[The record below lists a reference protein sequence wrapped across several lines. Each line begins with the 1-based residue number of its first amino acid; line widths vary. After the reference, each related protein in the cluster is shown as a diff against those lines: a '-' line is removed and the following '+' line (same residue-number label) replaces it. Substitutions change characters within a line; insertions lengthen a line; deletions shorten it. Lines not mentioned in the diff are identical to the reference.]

1 MKIKIIEKIQN
12 LATYSDFKWNN
23 NCPEFKQ
30 FNFFYGWNYSGKT
43 SLSRL
48 VRCFEEK
55 KIHPDYPGLKFT
67 LKTETGNISEKDIE
81 QGFPIRIFN
90 EDFVEE
96 NFRWNDENH
105 KIDPVLILG
114 KESIE
119 LQEKLKKEEGKK
131 QKIEEEK
138 TTIEKG
144 LNEKKTKLDSD
155 LTNKASE
162 IRKILGITNQ
172 REFDKSKLKENIEK
186 INTNISNYILSDDE
200 ENKNLRLYRDQTNY
214 QTINPLSLE
223 LKADLLYQQVRNVC
237 ERKITAQQII
247 EKLKN
252 NPELNQWVRKG
263 LDLHKNEKYC
273 QFCGNKL
280 PDDLFE
286 KLNKHFSEEYD
297 RLMQELKLFEE
308 EINTH
313 KNYISNIQ
321 FTDKARFYPD
331 FVEEYEKKIEVL
343 KNKLQNDYISA
354 LNTLIK
360 KIEEK
365 RSKAFDNLHIN
376 LSITELE
383 KQINQDIKEI
393 NTIINNNNIKIKQLE
408 NEKKEIKEKLIS
420 HYSAKAID
428 EIKYFDLKNEIEE
441 TENQKNEKQ
450 KELDNI
456 SQSINKINTQIKR
469 ANIGAE
475 KINNYLR
482 QFFGDD
488 QIKLNPLDD
497 GTYQIQRAENIA
509 KNLSTGEKNIISL
522 IYFITKLEENNFD
535 KSSAIIFIDDPVSSL
550 DSNHIFQVYGFLSE
564 KLKGCGQVFITTH
577 NFDFFNLLK
586 DMVKSD
592 QDGTSNG
599 KSKKDKENYY
609 LIKKIQ
615 SNGKKIST
623 ITELPNV
630 IRKFKSEYN
639 YLFLTLKEFN
649 DSNDK
654 NNFELLYILPNI
666 ARRFLESYLFAKYPD
681 GSKYKDKA
689 NKFFKDFTDNSV
701 KQTTL
706 KILDEYS
713 HEENPEHTQKFPDIN
728 EVETAVNTILSILE
742 NKDKEHYNALIESIK

>member
-1 MKIKIIEKIQN
+1 MKIKIIKEIKN
-12 LATYSDFKWNN
+12 LGTYSDLKWNN
-23 NCPEFKQ
+23 NYPEFKQ

-43 SLSRL
+43 SISRL
-48 VRCFEEK
+48 VRCLEEK
-55 KIHPDYPGLKFT
+55 KIHPDYPDLEFT
-67 LKTETGNISEKDIE
+67 LKTETEDISEKDIGQE
-81 QGFPIRIFN
+81 FPIRVFN

-105 KIDPVLILG
+105 RISPVLILG

-119 LQEKLKKEEGKK
+119 LQKKLEEKETDK
-131 QKIEEEK
+131 QKIEKEK
-138 TTIEKG
+138 TKTEKE
-144 LNEKKTKLDSD
+144 LSTQTNQLDND

-162 IRKILGITNQ
+162 IRRLLGITNP
-172 REFDKSKLKENIEK
+172 REFDKNKLKENIENF
-186 INTNISNYILSDDE
+186 NTNIQNYILSDDE
-200 ENKNLRLYRDQTNY
+200 ENKYLRLYRDQTNY
-214 QTINPLSLE
+214 QTINTLPLNLE
-223 LKADLLYQQVRNVC
+223 ANSIYQKVKNVC
-237 ERKITAQQII
+237 EREITAQQII

-263 LDLHKNEKYC
+263 LDLHNNEEYC
-273 QFCGNKL
+273 QFCGNRL

-297 RLMQELKLFEE
+297 NLMQDLKSLEE
-308 EINTH
+308 EINMH

-321 FTDKARFYPD
+321 YTDKARFYPD
-331 FVEEYEKKIEVL
+331 FAEEYEKKKEEL
-343 KNKLQNDYISA
+343 KNKLQEDYINS
-354 LNTLIK
+354 LNSLIK

-365 RSKAFDNLHIN
+365 RNKPFESLNID
-376 LSITELE
+376 LSVTEFE

-408 NEKKEIKEKLIS
+408 NEKEEIKEKLIS

-428 EIKYFDLKNEIEE
+428 EIKYFDLKNEV
-441 TENQKNEKQ
+441 
-450 KELDNI
+450 KELEKHKKDKEEELNNI
-456 SQSINKINTQIKR
+456 LQLIENINSQLKQ

-475 KINNYLR
+475 KINNYLK
-482 QFFGDD
+482 QFFRDD

-497 GTYQIQRAENIA
+497 GTYQLQRAENIA

-522 IYFITKLEENNFD
+522 IYFITKLEEDNFD
-535 KSSAIIFIDDPVSSL
+535 KPNAIVFIDDPVSSL

-564 KLKGCGQVFITTH
+564 KLKDCGQVFITTH

-592 QDGTSNG
+592 PAETPNG

-615 SNGKKIST
+615 SNGEKIST

-630 IRKFKSEYN
+630 LRKFKSEYN
-639 YLFLTLKEFN
+639 YLFSKLKEFN
-649 DSNDK
+649 ISNDK

-681 GSKYKDKA
+681 GSKFKNKA
-689 NKFFKDFTDNSV
+689 DKFFKDFNNDSA